1 MSSSYLLLKIGVLIV
16 PELDA
21 SLSVEQPSFD
31 GLEALL
37 VHGAPETET
46 IKLGGDTGPFS
57 HSVPPRS
64 LRRNLFRSHFL
75 LEMNNRAKWNQN
87 VKNGDLRAA
96 KLVNPVSLCFL
107 NEGEEFFGAETF
119 PLPLFNP
126 LHAEVARPGKLT
138 CIFFGVSNKYGFL
151 RVGVRLLEPPQGR
164 LGIQYLL

>member
-1 MSSSYLLLKIGVLIV
+1 MSPHSILCGPSISLKLQDYLRVKLSHGSSQRRPMSSSYLLLKIGVLIV

-46 IKLGGDTGPFS
+46 IKLGGGTGPFS

-96 KLVNPVSLCFL
+96 KLVNPKPSPSPFL
-107 NEGEEFFGAETF
+107 TPFMQ
-119 PLPLFNP
+119 
-126 LHAEVARPGKLT
+126 
-138 CIFFGVSNKYGFL
+138 
-151 RVGVRLLEPPQGR
+151 RLLAQAS
-164 LGIQYLL
+164 